1 MKTKIEQS
9 GGELCRLFGATP
21 RNRIIEFFLEMPST
35 DFTIG
40 DVAKDIE
47 LNRATTYNIMEGMI
61 KEKFVIQ
68 TRKVSGGQLYKLNT
82 EKKEVKML
90 LKIFDTILNGIVEEY
105 KENEIMAVK

>member
-1 MKTKIEQS
+1 MKTNLEQT
-9 GGELCRLFGATP
+9 GGEFCKLFGDNP
-21 RNRIIEFFLEMPST
+21 RNRIMEFYLEMPHT

-40 DVAKDIE
+40 DVAKDLG
-47 LNRATTYNIMEGMI
+47 LNRATTYNTMEEMI
-61 KEKFVIQ
+61 EEKFVIQ

-105 KENEIMAVK
+105 QDK